1 MFRFA
6 DTKDKRAVST
16 QWGGAPLALVMFPGN
31 CFKQFASKLTALN
44 DSLIGIKRLANGSLR
59 TYVIGAVVLREEWK
73 STLSVILDPRE
84 GDIFLMFSC
93 VVTWTLR
100 QLPRHLVAERAI
112 LQGLKKCPRNYLQAL
127 KAIPRT
133 LRMMTLY
140 YDEPAQVSLDGRL
153 VNANEAS
160 SARAIKG
167 GLNPE
172 QAMAWE
178 LFSPIQRFLFVV
190 VIVVVISVAIAESK
204 KNRHIMKLKKSVELS
219 VCGN

>member
-1 MFRFA
+1 MCGA
-6 DTKDKRAVST
+6 E
-16 QWGGAPLALVMFPGN
+16 GGAPLALVMFPGN

-59 TYVIGAVVLREEWK
+59 TYLIGAVVLREEWK
-73 STLSVILDPRE
+73 STLS
-84 GDIFLMFSC
+84 
-93 VVTWTLR
+93 
-100 QLPRHLVAERAI
+100 

-140 YDEPAQVSLDGRL
+140 SDEPARVSLDGQL